1 MRTTCE
7 SLAVNSAA
15 ADASN
20 PKDGQAGCSPP
31 KPIRVRVGSW
41 TAGGSTTAGRAVL
54 VSANGEE
61 PACSVDAELVAE
73 QVGVRGDANEPG
85 TL

>member
-1 MRTTCE
+1 
-7 SLAVNSAA
+7 
-15 ADASN
+15 
-20 PKDGQAGCSPP
+20 
-31 KPIRVRVGSW
+31 VRVGSW
-41 TAGGSTTAGRAVL
+41 TGRVARLRAGRVAL

-61 PACSVDAELVAE
+61 PACSADAELVAE